1 VDDVPGRGGAV
12 PSQET
17 SLAPG
22 PHTQLPTDQAAPTVR
37 NAVAQAADTPVDH
50 HTHPASPAAPDAA
63 QLSASLKPDST
74 DQPDTSKG
82 LVPLCSG
89 KNNATAAAA
98 TDGQQ
103 APLPVSALRQHS
115 RKRPIETDSVCT
127 ASQADTASPAPNR
140 SHGARKQKSRK
151 PAPSFQP
158 GAEAGDVTADVSTAQ
173 QSQLKPTAPAEP
185 SAEPS
190 AEPLAEPSAEPLDE
204 PSAEP
209 LPEPSAEPSSEPSAE
224 PSSQPQLSPQPQ
236 QWVEPDPADHPHALL
251 PVSHEAS
258 AQKQSQPDPQPE
270 PQAVQQANHDAQPQT
285 ESQLEP
291 EAPAEPISTQ
301 VLAPDSPHA
310 LLQSQAESQ
319 LEPESH
325 ERVSTQV
332 LPPDSPH
339 ALLQSQ
345 AEGQLEPESH
355 ERVSIQVLPQD
366 SPHAL
371 PQSQLHSVPEAASL
385 AVAPGAISHSQQ
397 QPQLWCCTWPQLV
410 QQTPSQPQPP
420 GQSEHEPKRVTRRAP
435 WVRPKSQPYAVVYDC
450 QGLKLL
456 PTEAQLHCERL
467 VASQARGSTSGAV
480 ADYPDLNFGSVEGTH
495 LAAEWRNACDARL
508 SSYGTNS
515 NKLMEVQCLTVLI
528 LSLGALTIHQ
538 LCTQGPPIPIFACAC
553 QCLGF
558 CDGARRIA
566 AQLSV

>member
-1 VDDVPGRGGAV
+1 M

-17 SLAPG
+17 SLVPG

-185 SAEPS
+185 
-190 AEPLAEPSAEPLDE
+190 LDE

-258 AQKQSQPDPQPE
+258 AQK
-270 PQAVQQANHDAQPQT
+270 
-285 ESQLEP
+285 
-291 EAPAEPISTQ
+291 
-301 VLAPDSPHA
+301 
-310 LLQSQAESQ
+310 
-319 LEPESH
+319 
-325 ERVSTQV
+325 
-332 LPPDSPH
+332 
-339 ALLQSQ
+339 
-345 AEGQLEPESH
+345 
-355 ERVSIQVLPQD
+355 
-366 SPHAL
+366 
-371 PQSQLHSVPEAASL
+371 
-385 AVAPGAISHSQQ
+385 AIGNPS
-397 QPQLWCCTWPQLV
+397 
-410 QQTPSQPQPP
+410 QTPSLSPRL
-420 GQSEHEPKRVTRRAP
+420 SN
-435 WVRPKSQPYAVVYDC
+435 RPIMMLNLRLKASSS
-450 QGLKLL
+450 LKLL
-456 PTEAQLHCERL
+456 LSPSAPKFWPQIHPMLCYSLRL
-467 VASQARGSTSGAV
+467 KVSSSLNLMSASAPKFCPPIHLMLCCSLRLKASSSLNLMSVLASKFCPKIHLTLSHSLNSTACQKLPVWLWPLVPYHTVSSSPSCGAV
-480 ADYPDLNFGSVEGTH
+480 LGPS
-495 LAAEWRNACDARL
+495 L
-508 SSYGTNS
+508 SS
-515 NKLMEVQCLTVLI
+515 KLL
-528 LSLGALTIHQ
+528 LSLSLLAN
-538 LCTQGPPIPIFACAC
+538 
-553 QCLGF
+553 
-558 CDGARRIA
+558 
-566 AQLSV
+566 LSMSPNV

>member
-1 VDDVPGRGGAV
+1 MDNVPGRGGAV

-17 SLAPG
+17 SLVPG
-22 PHTQLPTDQAAPTVR
+22 PHTQLPPDQAAPTVR
-37 NAVAQAADTPVDH
+37 NAVAQAADKPVDH

-185 SAEPS
+185 
-190 AEPLAEPSAEPLDE
+190 LDE

-258 AQKQSQPDPQPE
+258 AQKQPQPDPQPE

-325 ERVSTQV
+325 ERVSPQA
-332 LPPDSPH
+332 LPP
-339 ALLQSQ
+339 
-345 AEGQLEPESH
+345 
-355 ERVSIQVLPQD
+355 D

-385 AVAPGAISHSQQ
+385 AVAPGAISHRQQ
-397 QPQLWCCTWPQLV
+397 QPQLWSCTWPQPV
-410 QQTPSQPQPP
+410 QPTPSQPEPP
-420 GQSEHEPKRVTRRAP
+420 GQSEHEPKRKTRRAP
-435 WVRPKSQPYAVVYDC
+435 WVRPKPQPYTVVYDC

-467 VASQARGSTSGAV
+467 VASHVRGSTSGAM
-480 ADYPDLNFGSVEGTH
+480 ADYPALKFGGVDGTH
-495 LAAEWRNACDARL
+495 LAAEWREACDARL
-508 SSYGTNS
+508 SSYGKTPW
-515 NKLMEVQCLTVLI
+515 K
-528 LSLGALTIHQ
+528 
-538 LCTQGPPIPIFACAC
+538 CA
-553 QCLGF
+553 
-558 CDGARRIA
+558 
-566 AQLSV
+566 